1 MKENV
6 KRLNLYIVYTGNRHN
21 QILFFETYK
30 DAYNWLKSS
39 TIWND
44 KKIRENIL
52 QPYNFPQNNYYT
64 VYENGNLSIAKEK

>member
-21 QILFFETYK
+21 QILFFDTYK
-30 DAYNWLKSS
+30 DAYSWLKNCTVWS
-39 TIWND
+39 D

-52 QPYNFPQNNYYT
+52 QPYKFQKDNYYT
-64 VYENGNLSIAKEK
+64 AFENGSLSIAKEN